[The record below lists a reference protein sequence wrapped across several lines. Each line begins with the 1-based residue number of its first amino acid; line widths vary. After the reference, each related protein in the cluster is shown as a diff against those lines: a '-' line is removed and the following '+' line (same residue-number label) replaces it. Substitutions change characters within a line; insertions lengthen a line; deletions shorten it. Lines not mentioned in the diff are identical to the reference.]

1 MTALVWFR
9 NDLRSL
15 DHAALSAAV
24 TAGPCRAVYF
34 LCPTQLDEHGIAPI
48 RRHYL
53 RLALQALAEQ
63 LAELGILGMPFS
75 EDVGGFGGGAIDAM
89 IVMEEFGKGLVVEPF
104 VPTVV
109 CAGGFLAQAG
119 TDAQREEHLSAI
131 IDGSRVFAFAYAE
144 PRGRYD
150 YADLETAAKKDGD
163 GYVLNGHKAVV
174 IGAPWASH
182 LVVTARTGG
191 ERRDREGVSV
201 FIVDKSAD
209 GIVTRDYE
217 TVDGRRASEIYFE
230 NVSVPADALIGEE
243 GAGLPLIERVTDH
256 AIAAQC
262 AEACGAMKVA
272 HAMTLEYSKQRKQFG
287 VPIGKFQVLQHR
299 MVDMYTAYETSVSL
313 TYLAT
318 LKLDAGEAERKR
330 TVSAAKVG
338 VGQAARLIGQEAVQI
353 HGGNGVTDEYAIGHY
368 FKRLT
373 IFESEFGS
381 VDHHL
386 KRHVTLS

>member
-1 MTALVWFR
+1 VDFNFTEEQEMVRDGLSRMVREQYDWETRRKAIATAAGWRPEVW
-9 NDLRSL
+9 
-15 DHAALSAAV
+15 A
-24 TAGPCRAVYF
+24 
-34 LCPTQLDEHGIAPI
+34 
-48 RRHYL
+48 
-53 RLALQALAEQ
+53 Q

-75 EDVGGFGGGAIDAM
+75 EADGGFGGGAVDAM
-89 IVMEEFGKGLVVEPF
+89 VVMQEFGKGLVVEPF

-109 CAGGFLAQAG
+109 CAGGFLKHAG
-119 TDAQREEHLSAI
+119 TAAQKEEHI
-131 IDGSRVFAFAYAE
+131 GGIVDGSRVFAFAYAE

-150 YADLETAAKKDGD
+150 YADLTTTAKKDGA

-182 LVVTARTGG
+182 LVVTARTSG
-191 ERRDREGVSV
+191 EQRDRDGVSL
-201 FIVDKSAD
+201 FIVDKSAS

-217 TVDGRRASEIYFE
+217 TVDGRRASEVYFE
-230 NVSVPADALIGEE
+230 SVAIPADALIGEE
-243 GAGLPLIERVTDH
+243 GAALPLIERVTDE

-272 HAMTLEYSKQRKQFG
+272 HAMTVEYSRQRKQFG
-287 VPIGKFQVLQHR
+287 VPIGSFQVLQHR
-299 MVDMYTAYETSVSL
+299 MVDMYTAYEQSVSL

-318 LKLDAGEAERKR
+318 LRLDASEAERKR
-330 TVSAAKVG
+330 AVSAAKVG

-373 IFESEFGS
+373 IIDSEFGD
-381 VDHHL
+381 VDYHM
-386 KRHVTLS
+386 KRHIALA

>member
-1 MTALVWFR
+1 MDFNFTEEQDMVRDGLSRMVREQYDWETRRNAIESEAGWRPEVW
-9 NDLRSL
+9 
-15 DHAALSAAV
+15 A
-24 TAGPCRAVYF
+24 
-34 LCPTQLDEHGIAPI
+34 
-48 RRHYL
+48 
-53 RLALQALAEQ
+53 Q

-75 EDVGGFGGGAIDAM
+75 EADGGFGGGAIDAM
-89 IVMEEFGKGLVVEPF
+89 VVMEEFGKGLVIEPF

-109 CAGGFLAQAG
+109 CAGGFLKHAG
-119 TDAQREEHLSAI
+119 TDAQKEEHI
-131 IDGSRVFAFAYAE
+131 GGIVDGSRIFAFAYAE

-150 YADLETAAKKDGD
+150 YADLETTAKKDGE

-182 LVVTARTGG
+182 LIVTARTSGD
-191 ERRDREGVSV
+191 RRDAEGVSV
-201 FIVDKSAD
+201 FVLDKSAD

-230 NVSVPADALIGEE
+230 NVAVPADALIGEE
-243 GAGLPLIERVTDH
+243 GAALPLIERVTDE

-272 HAMTLEYSKQRKQFG
+272 HAMTVEYSRQRKQFG
-287 VPIGKFQVLQHR
+287 VPIGSFQVLQHR
-299 MVDMYTAYETSVSL
+299 MVDMYTEYEQSVSL

-318 LKLDAGEAERKR
+318 LKLDAPERERKLA
-330 TVSAAKVG
+330 VSAAKVRI
-338 VGQAARLIGQEAVQI
+338 GQAAHHIGQEAVQI

-373 IFESEFGS
+373 IFDSEFGNI
-381 VDHHL
+381 DHHM
-386 KRHVTLS
+386 KRHVALSSQ

>member
-1 MTALVWFR
+1 MDFNFTEEQEMVRDGLSRLVREQYDWETR
-9 NDLRSL
+9 RKATESD
-15 DHAALSAAV
+15 
-24 TAGPCRAVYF
+24 AGWRP
-34 LCPTQLDEHGIAPI
+34 EIWS
-48 RRHYL
+48 
-53 RLALQALAEQ
+53 Q

-75 EDVGGFGGGAIDAM
+75 EEDGGFGGGAVDAM
-89 IVMEEFGKGLVVEPF
+89 VVMEEFGKGLVVEPF

-109 CAGGFLAQAG
+109 CAGGFLKHAG
-119 TDAQREEHLSAI
+119 TDAQKEDHLSAI

-150 YADLETAAKKDGD
+150 YADLGTTAKKDGS
-163 GYVLNGHKAVV
+163 GYVLSGHKAVV

-182 LVVTARTGG
+182 LIVTARTSGD
-191 ERRDREGVSV
+191 RRDKSGVSV
-201 FIVDKSAD
+201 FIVDKSSA
-209 GIVTRDYE
+209 GIITRDYS

-243 GAGLPLIERVTDH
+243 GAALPLIERVTDE

-272 HAMTLEYSKQRKQFG
+272 HAMTVEYSRQRKQFG
-287 VPIGKFQVLQHR
+287 VAIGSFQVLQHR
-299 MVDMYTAYETSVSL
+299 MVDMYTEYEQSVSL

-318 LKLDAGEAERKR
+318 LRLDADETERKR
-330 TVSAAKVG
+330 AVSAAKVG
-338 VGQAARLIGQEAVQI
+338 VGKAARYIGQEAVQI

-373 IFESEFGS
+373 IFDSEFGNI
-381 VDHHL
+381 DHHL
-386 KRHVTLS
+386 KRHMALA

>member
-1 MTALVWFR
+1 MDFNFTEEQEMVRDGLSRMVREQYGWETR
-9 NDLRSL
+9 R
-15 DHAALSAAV
+15 AAIASD
-24 TAGPCRAVYF
+24 AGWRPEIWA
-34 LCPTQLDEHGIAPI
+34 
-48 RRHYL
+48 
-53 RLALQALAEQ
+53 Q

-75 EDVGGFGGGAIDAM
+75 EADGGFGGGAVDAM
-89 IVMEEFGKGLVVEPF
+89 IVMQEFGKGLVVEPF
-104 VPTVV
+104 VPTVA
-109 CAGGFLAQAG
+109 CAGGFLKHAG
-119 TDAQREEHLSAI
+119 TPAQKEEHIGGI

-150 YADLETAAKKDGD
+150 YADLETSAKQDGG
-163 GYVLNGHKAVV
+163 GYLLNGHKAVV

-182 LVVTARTGG
+182 LIVTARTSGD
-191 ERRDREGVSV
+191 RRDTRGVSV
-201 FIVDKSAD
+201 FVVDKATD

-217 TVDGRRASEIYFE
+217 TIDGRRASEVYFE
-230 NVSVPADALIGEE
+230 NVQVPSEALIGEE
-243 GAGLPLIERVTDH
+243 GAGLPLIEQVTDE

-272 HAMTLEYSKQRKQFG
+272 HAMTVEYSRQRKQFG
-287 VPIGKFQVLQHR
+287 VPIGSFQVLQHR
-299 MVDMYTAYETSVSL
+299 MVDMYTAYEQAVSL

-318 LKLDAGEAERKR
+318 LRLGSSQVDRKR
-330 TVSAAKVG
+330 AVSAAKVG

-373 IFESEFGS
+373 IFDSEFGN

-386 KRHVTLS
+386 KRHIALA

>member
-1 MTALVWFR
+1 MDFNFTEEQEMVRDGLSRLVREQYDWETR
-9 NDLRSL
+9 RKATESD
-15 DHAALSAAV
+15 
-24 TAGPCRAVYF
+24 AGWRP
-34 LCPTQLDEHGIAPI
+34 EIWS
-48 RRHYL
+48 
-53 RLALQALAEQ
+53 Q

-75 EDVGGFGGGAIDAM
+75 EEDGGFGGGAVDAM
-89 IVMEEFGKGLVVEPF
+89 VVMEEFGKGLVVEPF

-109 CAGGFLAQAG
+109 CAGGFLKHAG
-119 TDAQREEHLSAI
+119 TDAQKEDHLSAI

-150 YADLETAAKKDGD
+150 YADLETTAKKDGSD
-163 GYVLNGHKAVV
+163 YVLSGHKAVV

-182 LVVTARTGG
+182 LIVTARTSGD
-191 ERRDREGVSV
+191 RRDKSGVSV
-201 FIVDKSAD
+201 FIVDKSSA
-209 GIVTRDYE
+209 GIITRDYS

-243 GAGLPLIERVTDH
+243 GAALPLIERVTDE

-272 HAMTLEYSKQRKQFG
+272 HAMTVEYSRQRKQFG
-287 VPIGKFQVLQHR
+287 VPIGSFQVLQHR
-299 MVDMYTAYETSVSL
+299 MVDMYTEYEQSVSL

-318 LKLDAGEAERKR
+318 LRLDADETDRKR
-330 TVSAAKVG
+330 AVSAAKVG
-338 VGQAARLIGQEAVQI
+338 VGKAARYIGQEAVQI

-373 IFESEFGS
+373 IFDSEFGNI
-381 VDHHL
+381 DHHL
-386 KRHVTLS
+386 KRHMALA